1 LLSFFLSFRDGIVDS
16 YPELYT
22 ESAEN
27 SEEGYNVS
35 SGGGFGEKWGWY
47 QSIYALA
54 KGDVRRFDE
63 VTELELHK
71 CLTFLMFEKEKNEL
85 EAEMIKK
92 QYKK

>member
-1 LLSFFLSFRDGIVDS
+1 MYAFFLSFRDRIVKS
-16 YPELYT
+16 YPELYGSGG
-22 ESAEN
+22 EEGEAYQLSAE
-27 SEEGYNVS
+27 
-35 SGGGFGEKWGWY
+35 GGFGAKWGWY

-63 VTELELHK
+63 VTELALHK